1 MKNIFSTSARLLVA
15 AALSSALLTACDDD
29 TAGIGSG
36 VMPGQ
41 DVVSSSQETFTVKS
55 RTVLSDSVLANTNN
69 SYLGCVVDPET
80 RAKTTCNFM
89 AQFNVLENTIYP
101 ARNKM
106 LTDESGKLLIDS
118 CAIRI
123 FISDYYGDS
132 LQTMKLAVQEL
143 DTAKVIREN
152 QFLYTNLSPE
162 EYYTPGKG
170 QHTTLSYAIKDLS
183 RPDSITS
190 LSRNIV
196 VRLPEDYGRFLV
208 EKYYENPQFYS
219 NSYQFIHHVCPGFYF
234 QIKGGVGSMAHA
246 RTSTLDVFF
255 RYHTTENGK
264 DTIVNGMQ
272 RMAATQ
278 EVIQQTMIDN
288 TIPASMLNP
297 ENDYTYVKS
306 PAGLFTELTLPMD
319 EIVDGE
325 HYNDTINA
333 ASITLTTVNTN
344 NHTANAIGTPDQL
357 LLVPKSMAY
366 SFFENSRLTDDSHS
380 FLAKFNS
387 SYNAY
392 TFSNISRLITNLK
405 NERDEQANVL
415 PGDDEATRKAKWA
428 LFEQSHPDWNKVY
441 LIPVD
446 VETTT
451 STNSYGIV
459 STVTLGVKNQ
469 LGMYSAMLKGGPKG
483 LINMDVVY
491 SRFEEK

>member
-1 MKNIFSTSARLLVA
+1 
-15 AALSSALLTACDDD
+15 
-29 TAGIGSG
+29 
-36 VMPGQ
+36 
-41 DVVSSSQETFTVKS
+41 
-55 RTVLSDSVLANTNN
+55 
-69 SYLGCVVDPET
+69 
-80 RAKTTCNFM
+80 
-89 AQFNVLENTIYP
+89 
-101 ARNKM
+101 
-106 LTDESGKLLIDS
+106 
-118 CAIRI
+118 
-123 FISDYYGDS
+123 
-132 LQTMKLAVQEL
+132 
-143 DTAKVIREN
+143 
-152 QFLYTNLSPE
+152 
-162 EYYTPGKG
+162 
-170 QHTTLSYAIKDLS
+170 
-183 RPDSITS
+183 
-190 LSRNIV
+190 
-196 VRLPEDYGRFLV
+196 
-208 EKYYENPQFYS
+208 
-219 NSYQFIHHVCPGFYF
+219 
-234 QIKGGVGSMAHA
+234 MAHA